1 MAKKPQ
7 QRNDFRAAEAAT
19 EFAAALRAHQAG
31 RVQEAEQHYRQALA
45 ADPKHID
52 ALHLFGVLA
61 HQAGRSDIAVNLI
74 GKALALDERVPDF
87 HYNIGLAYGAL
98 GRLDEAAAHN
108 RKAVALR
115 PDYPEAHMNLGNALA
130 GQGKHA
136 DAVPAYERALA
147 LRPGLPEG
155 HYNLA
160 NTLAA
165 LGRPDDA
172 VTHYERA
179 LASRPDYAEAHNN
192 LGTVLMVRGNA
203 AQAAERH
210 QRAIAIKPDLATA
223 YLNLGNALNAQGKH
237 DEAID
242 CYRQALARDPN
253 HAEAHNNLGGVLL
266 AQGALS
272 EAAACFERALA
283 LKPDFPPA
291 SVNLAKTL
299 VGTGDLERALRLARQ
314 VHDRH
319 ETAET
324 RAMFLWCLR
333 DPRAAPFAAD
343 YRDYL
348 IRGIGE
354 PWGTPRALVEAATS
368 AINRNPAIAEPAA
381 RVAAAWPVVL
391 VGEAL
396 FGAAGV
402 ALIAQDRL
410 LRVLLES
417 VQNFDLALEWF
428 LSAVRATLLQQAA
441 QPDALATDDQSL
453 TLCCALA
460 RQCFINEYVFAC
472 PPNEADEVRRLQ
484 EHLSA
489 ALASGA
495 PVPPLWVAALA
506 AYVPLHALPFAE
518 ALLARDWPDAV
529 RSVLQQQISEPADE
543 ARHRAAMPRLTG
555 IEDASSQVVRAQ
567 YEVNPYPRWTKLST
581 IGEPKT
587 VEQYLRARFP
597 LAALRP
603 LDKPKLD
610 YLIAGCGTGQQV
622 ASVAQAFSNAGITA
636 IDLSLT
642 SLGYAKRMINGMG
655 LQDVAFGQA
664 DILELGKLGRTFD
677 VIDSSGVLHHIADGR
692 AGWRVLLSILRPGGV
707 MRVALYSA
715 IARRHIEAARQYI
728 AAKGY
733 TGSAADIR
741 QCRQDIM
748 AMPEDEPIRSVLTL
762 TDFFS
767 TSDCRDLLFHVEEH
781 SWTIPQLA
789 AFFAENNLEF
799 LGFETELGTLRRY
812 TERFPD
818 DPAQTNLAHWHAFE
832 QDNPDTFIAMY
843 DFWLQKPGALPR

>member
-19 EFAAALRAHQAG
+19 AFAAALRAHQAG
-31 RVQEAEQHYRQALA
+31 RLQEAEQHYRQALA

-74 GKALALDERVPDF
+74 GKALALDERMPDF

-108 RKAVALR
+108 RKAVSLR

-130 GQGKHA
+130 GQGKQA

-192 LGTVLMVRGNA
+192 LGTVLMAQGHA

-210 QRAIAIKPDLATA
+210 RRAIALKPDLATA

-237 DEAID
+237 DEAIG

-266 AQGALS
+266 ARGALS
-272 EAAACFERALA
+272 EAAARLERALA
-283 LKPDFPPA
+283 LKPALTEA
-291 SVNLAKTL
+291 SLNLTKAL
-299 VGTGDLERALRLARQ
+299 IGLGDLERALRAVRQ
-314 VHDRH
+314 AHDRH

-324 RAMFLWCLR
+324 RSAFFLCLR
-333 DPRAAPFAAD
+333 DPRVAPFATD
-343 YRDYL
+343 YRDHL
-348 IRGIGE
+348 IRAIDE
-354 PWGTPRALVEAATS
+354 PWGTPRPLTVVATSLIKRNPAVAECVARVEAAWPRVLTGDALYGAS
-368 AINRNPAIAEPAA
+368 GLASIAK
-381 RVAAAWPVVL
+381 
-391 VGEAL
+391 
-396 FGAAGV
+396 
-402 ALIAQDRL
+402 DRL
-410 LRVLLES
+410 LRTLLES
-417 VQNFDLALEWF
+417 VQSFDVGLEWF
-428 LSAVRATLLQQAA
+428 LTAVRATLLQQAA
-441 QPDALATDDQSL
+441 QVDALTPDDQSL
-453 TLCCALA
+453 AFCCALA

-472 PPNEADEVRRLQ
+472 PPNEADEVRRL
-484 EHLSA
+484 EERLSA

-506 AYVPLHALPFAE
+506 AYVSLHTLPFAD

-529 RSVLQQQISEPADE
+529 RSVLLQQISEPADE
-543 ARHRAAMPRLTG
+543 ARHRAAMPRLTR
-555 IEDASSQVVRAQ
+555 IEDASSQAVRAQ

-610 YLIAGCGTGQQV
+610 YLIAGCGAGQQV
-622 ASVAQAFSNAGITA
+622 ASVAQTFSDVRITA

-642 SLGYAKRMINGMG
+642 SLGYAKRMIAGMG

-664 DILELGKLGRTFD
+664 DILELASLGRTFD
-677 VIDSSGVLHHIADGR
+677 VIDSSGVLHHISDGY
-692 AGWRVLLSILRPGGV
+692 AGWRVLLSILRPGGI
-707 MRVALYSA
+707 MRVALYSM

-748 AMPEDEPIRSVLTL
+748 AMPQDEPIRDVMTII
-762 TDFFS
+762 DFFS

-781 SWTIPQLA
+781 TSTLPELA
-789 AFFAENNLEF
+789 AFIAENNLEF
-799 LGFETELGTLRRY
+799 LGLEIDPGTTRRY
-812 TERFPD
+812 AERFPD
-818 DPAQTNLAHWHAFE
+818 DPAQTNLDHWHQFE

-843 DFWLQKPGALPR
+843 EFWLQKRVTPTH